1 MTNNTLFERCSVNT
15 NKESDVFVG
24 IQKVGDIYQI
34 NFPLGFHVSD
44 TEKLLRKDI
53 LLLLNVLEQNIDRRE
68 STVSVG
74 AVGETR
80 RLYRYMLIFI

>member
-74 AVGETR
+74 AVGENKE
-80 RLYRYMLIFI
+80 RYMLIFI